1 MKPAPSEGPW
11 NQQSLLGHLLARHRG
26 HPEADLLELVSLL
39 TLFLMAAGAMIS
51 TLTVLAVGL
60 EHLIL

>member
-1 MKPAPSEGPW
+1 MKPAPLEGPW
-11 NQQSLLGHLLARHRG
+11 DQRSQLGHLLAHHRG

-60 EHLIL
+60 EHLIS

>member
-1 MKPAPSEGPW
+1 MKPAPSKGPW
-11 NQQSLLGHLLARHRG
+11 DRRSVMGHLLAHHRG
-26 HPEADLLELVSLL
+26 HPEADLLDLVSLL

-60 EHLIL
+60 EHFV